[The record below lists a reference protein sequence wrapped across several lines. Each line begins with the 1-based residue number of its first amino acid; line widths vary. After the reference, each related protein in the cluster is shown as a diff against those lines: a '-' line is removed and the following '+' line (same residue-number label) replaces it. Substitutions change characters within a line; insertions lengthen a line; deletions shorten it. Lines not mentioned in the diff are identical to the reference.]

1 MRRTHLRLACSIR
14 LAYDAAVPV
23 WVETHENVD
32 VVAGKFSVELGLLQ
46 SLNELQQPVYLCSE
60 RTVEDG
66 AELTPRLK
74 VGVALQAQW
83 AAHALDVT
91 DEDIHPKS
99 VSIGDRLVIDD
110 MGQWVETQPV
120 CAGAKQTVKILM
132 SGLTTM
138 MMVSPLDRN
147 LRGSRSIRPE

>member
-1 MRRTHLRLACSIR
+1 M
-14 LAYDAAVPV
+14 PV

-46 SLNELQQPVYLCSE
+46 SLNEAAATGVPLFLSV
-60 RTVEDG
+60 RVEDG

-110 MGQWVETQPV
+110 MGQWVGDPTGLRGSQ
-120 CAGAKQTVKILM
+120 AKTVKILM

-138 MMVSPLDRN
+138 MASPI
-147 LRGSRSIRPE
+147 GSKPSWVTIHRPE